1 MRPPLALLV
10 LLGDS
15 ASYGGALLRHYIYL
29 PVYEVPM
36 SMGLAKPTP
45 LRAMCRLKLLY
56 IAILLVGQSKG
67 PERVSDIL
75 AHE

>member
-1 MRPPLALLV
+1 MRPPLAL

-36 SMGLAKPTP
+36 SMGREVGHIFKISSNRTCDTP
-45 LRAMCRLKLLY
+45 L
-56 IAILLVGQSKG
+56 
-67 PERVSDIL
+67 
-75 AHE
+75 